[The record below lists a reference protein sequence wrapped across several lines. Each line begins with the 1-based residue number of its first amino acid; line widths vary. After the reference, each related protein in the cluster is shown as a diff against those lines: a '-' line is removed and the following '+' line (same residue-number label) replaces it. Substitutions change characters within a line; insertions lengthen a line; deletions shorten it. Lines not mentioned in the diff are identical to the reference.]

1 MNAIQALCSA
11 GGTVRITVFRAFHK
25 FDKIQI
31 LANAVVSCT
40 AIDKAELIPVNIF
53 TVKGSLKYFN
63 ASGKYY
69 LDFRNSKD
77 PDYPN
82 FWFGTG
88 FADYVSAYT
97 VKKMVDRI
105 PENAQ
110 GRESRKFVE
119 FRVLEDGAIEN
130 VIVDSAFKQKRQM
143 IADNLAK
150 ILDDGNEYVEVV
162 EGEQLD
168 IDKIIGVS
176 DKDSIL
182 V

>member
-1 MNAIQALCSA
+1 MNSIQALCSA
-11 GGTVRITVFRAFHK
+11 GGTVRITVFRAFQK
-25 FDKIQI
+25 FDKVQI
-31 LANAVVSCT
+31 LANVVVSCT
-40 AIDKAELIPVNIF
+40 AIDKAELIPINIF
-53 TVKGSLKYFN
+53 SVKGSLKYFN
-63 ASGKYY
+63 ASGKYF

-88 FADYVSAYT
+88 FGDYVSAYT
-97 VKKMVDRI
+97 IKKMVDLI
-105 PENAQ
+105 PENSQ
-110 GRESRKFVE
+110 DRESWKFVE
-119 FRVLEDGAIEN
+119 FRVLEDSSIEN
-130 VIVDSAFKQKRQM
+130 VNVDSAYKQKRQM
-143 IADNLAK
+143 IAENLAK
-150 ILDDGNEYVEVV
+150 IADGKEYVEDV